1 MRNILITKICII
13 LGTRPEI
20 IKMSPIVRACEEKGV
35 EYFILHTGQHY
46 SYEMDKAFFDDL
58 ELPNPKYNLDVG
70 SGTHAVQTAR
80 ILTGIE
86 EVLLKEKPD
95 VVLVQGDTNTVM
107 AGALAASK
115 LHIKIGHVEAGLRSY
130 DRNMPE
136 EINRIIADHISD
148 YLFAP
153 TETSR
158 QNLLAEGISDDK
170 IFVTGNTVV
179 DAVFQNLKISKKHMN
194 VLSRLGISPQKYFLV
209 TMHRA
214 ENVDIKERLES
225 VLDALREL
233 RVKYDMP
240 IIFPMHPRTAKM
252 VETFGL
258 SLDDIVVLPPQG
270 YLEFLQLEENAFVIL
285 TDSGGLQEEGCILGT
300 PCVTLR
306 DNTERPET
314 IDVGANVLAG
324 ADKGI
329 ILKCVDDWNN
339 SDSKWNNPFG
349 DGTCANL
356 CIKNIYENF

>member
-1 MRNILITKICII
+1 MT
-13 LGTRPEI
+13 
-20 IKMSPIVRACEEKGV
+20 
-35 EYFILHTGQHY
+35 
-46 SYEMDKAFFDDL
+46 YEMDKAFFNDL
-58 ELPNPKYNLDVG
+58 ELPEPKYNLDVG
-70 SGTHAVQTAR
+70 SGTHAVQTAK

-130 DRNMPE
+130 DRSMPE

-158 QNLLAEGISDDK
+158 QNLLAEGIPNEK

-179 DAVFQNLKISKKHMN
+179 DAVYQNLEISKKHMD
-194 VLSRLGISPQKYFLV
+194 VLAKLGVSPKKYFLA
-209 TMHRA
+209 TLHRA
-214 ENVDIKERLES
+214 ENVDVKERLAS

-233 RVKYDMP
+233 WAKYDMP

-252 VETFGL
+252 VEMFGL
-258 SLDDIVVLPPQG
+258 SLEGITVLPPQG

-306 DNTERPET
+306 DNTPP
-314 IDVGANVLAG
+314 
-324 ADKGI
+324 
-329 ILKCVDDWNN
+329 ILEASSAKAKTSLPSIAPYPVITPSNSLHFSVEIKSEKPRCV
-339 SDSKWNNPFG
+339 
-349 DGTCANL
+349 
-356 CIKNIYENF
+356 